1 MRLIERFAKA
11 RNRREHYFGWFVF
24 FFKQKTA
31 YEMDGRLEFR
41 RVLFRSAHEQDR
53 VAAARAPRPAARA
66 AATRSCSCAWA
77 AARTRASRSRAT
89 RSSTSPATAATRST
103 RPTQIGRASCR
114 ERGEIEGGAVSLKKK
129 K

>member
-41 RVLFRSAHEQDR
+41 RVLFRSSASRRRPCRSCHLRRQPSRRRQLRQGRRRLADR
-53 VAAARAPRPAARA
+53 RVQARPGHRPRERPDGAPAAVRG
-66 AATRSCSCAWA
+66 RGEE
-77 AARTRASRSRAT
+77 
-89 RSSTSPATAATRST
+89 
-103 RPTQIGRASCR
+103 IGRASCR
-114 ERGEIEGGAVSLKKK
+114 ERVESWGGGG
-129 K
+129 